1 MTVSDDELLFYD
13 GMPEEELEKLLIEID
28 NKDVP
33 TLSSEHTQQAQNNPS
48 TQAKNPDDVGLDLDF
63 DFDIQDVRVKHND
76 SEVVGNS
83 PSLTFS
89 LETEDNATQ
98 STAKPLLSKNMSE
111 KDWSLDA
118 STQLVTEK
126 PEFISTTSPISQNV
140 EVNTQQVADIQ
151 QQIAILSEQLQQLT
165 EPFNQLNSQSEQL
178 SQTVRNLQKQ
188 TKQHFAFTN
197 EKLYELRTTL
207 IYSRK
212 NFIELASLLEAVK
225 EALNVEVYA
234 KQ

>member
-89 LETEDNATQ
+89 LETEDNATPN
-98 STAKPLLSKNMSE
+98 TAKPSLSNMSE

-140 EVNTQQVADIQ
+140 GVDTQQVADIQ
-151 QQIAILSEQLQQLT
+151 QQIAILSEQLQQLM
-165 EPFNQLNSQSEQL
+165 EPFNQINNQSEQL

-225 EALNVEVYA
+225 EALNVEVYT